1 MPEEENQSPNSSESA
16 APTPSTEGTV
26 PPDPAQEN
34 RKRKEDDT
42 ETVIQ
47 ENINSI
53 SEATASSLPS
63 ANKPDQEATG
73 PAGRAPSRAAKAGKS
88 EVEGD
93 PAGIETASTEDKP
106 AKAPKAAAKAKK
118 ERPPAVEDKPFAEF
132 INQDFLPSL
141 TKTLSNQGI
150 TDLKLELV
158 KKKLPVRGVDDT
170 DIWQVIGFWN
180 NGQRQFI
187 IGFLKEDINA
197 QKVFCCAE
205 YGARPSLLESFMID
219 ERKVSLDLM
228 LLYTLQRLNGQK
240 WLVMN

>member
-1 MPEEENQSPNSSESA
+1 M
-16 APTPSTEGTV
+16 

-63 ANKPDQEATG
+63 ANKPDQEPTG
-73 PAGRAPSRAAKAGKS
+73 PAGQAPSRAAKAAQS

-93 PAGIETASTEDKP
+93 PAGIEQASTEDAKP
-106 AKAPKAAAKAKK
+106 ARAAKKGADGAAEGKPAAKAKK
-118 ERPPAVEDKPFAEF
+118 ERPPAIEDKPFAEF
-132 INQDFLPSL
+132 IREHFLPSL
-141 TKTLSNQGI
+141 TKTMENQGI
-150 TDLKLELV
+150 TDLKLEFV
-158 KKKLPVRGVDDT
+158 KQKLPVRGVDDT
-170 DIWQVIGFWN
+170 DIWQVVGFWN
-180 NGQRQFI
+180 NNQRQFI

-240 WLVMN
+240 WLVAN